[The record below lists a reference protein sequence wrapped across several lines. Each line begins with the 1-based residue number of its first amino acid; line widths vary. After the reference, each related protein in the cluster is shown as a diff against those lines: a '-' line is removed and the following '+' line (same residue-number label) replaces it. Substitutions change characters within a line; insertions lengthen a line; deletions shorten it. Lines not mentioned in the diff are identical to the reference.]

1 MEITGIH
8 ATPGYSGFFF
18 DDQRAIK
25 QGAEHDGFTYEGEPV
40 TDGFDEIRQ
49 AGESII
55 VDIELADGTVV
66 RGDCAAVQYS
76 GAGGR
81 DPLFQAEAYAPVIEG
96 PVADELEGRD
106 ATEFL
111 DNAELLEEMEVEVRG
126 SSASSSQPDASAS
139 GAGDRLHTAI
149 RYGVSQALLAA
160 AAEAENT
167 TKTDVLADA
176 LGTEPATEPVPV
188 FGQSGDDRYNN
199 TEKMFVKGVPVLPH
213 ALINS
218 VEKIGENGETLLE
231 YVEWLVERSQELGPE
246 GYEPRFHIDVYG
258 MIGEIFAAPY
268 DRDEVV
274 DYFAAL
280 EEAAAP
286 YPIQIEGPMDAG
298 DRTSQIDAMVELRE
312 GLAAAGVGVDIVADE
327 WCNTFEDVQAFVDA
341 GAADLVQV
349 KTPDLGG
356 IHRSGQAVRYCEGTD
371 TRAYLGGTCNETE
384 TSARACAH
392 VALATNAAQVLAK
405 PGMGFDEGYMI
416 VENEMRRTIARRER
430 EQRQVDTDEVTADD

>member
-25 QGAEHDGFTYEGEPV
+25 QGAQQDGFTYEGEPV

-49 AGESII
+49 AGETII

-81 DPLFQAEAYAPVIEG
+81 DPLFQAEEYAPVVEG
-96 PVADELEGRD
+96 PVADELVGRD

-111 DNAELLEEMEVEVRG
+111 ANAELLEELQVE
-126 SSASSSQPDASAS
+126 
-139 GAGDRLHTAI
+139 GDRLHTAI

-167 TKTDVLADA
+167 TQTDVIADA

-218 VEKIGENGETLLE
+218 VEKIGENGEVLLE
-231 YVEWLVERSQELGPE
+231 YVEWLVERSQELGPD

-258 MIGEIFAAPY
+258 MIGEIFGAPY

-286 YPIQIEGPMDAG
+286 FPIQIEGPMDVGNRA
-298 DRTSQIDAMVELRE
+298 DQIDAMVELRE
-312 GLAAAGVGVDIVADE
+312 GLKDAGVGVDIVADE

-356 IHRSGQAVRYCEGTD
+356 IHRSGQAVRYCEGTE

-416 VENEMRRTIARRER
+416 VENEMRRTIARRKR
-430 EQRQVDTDEVTADD
+430 EQQTTDSDTDEITADD

>member
-1 MEITGIH
+1 MNITGIY

-25 QGAEHDGFTYEGEPV
+25 QGAEHDGFTYVGEPV
-40 TDGFDEIRQ
+40 TEGFDEIRQ

-55 VDIELADGTVV
+55 VDIELEDGTVV
-66 RGDCAAVQYS
+66 RGDCTAVQYS

-81 DPLFQAEAYAPVIEG
+81 DPLFKAEEYAPVIEG
-96 PVADELEGRD
+96 PVADELVGRD
-106 ATEFL
+106 ATDFL
-111 DNAELLEEMEVEVRG
+111 DNAETLEEMEVE
-126 SSASSSQPDASAS
+126 
-139 GAGDRLHTAI
+139 GDRLHTAI

-160 AAEAENT
+160 AAEAEQT
-167 TKTDVLADA
+167 TQTDVMADA

-231 YVEWLVERSQELGPE
+231 YVEWLVERSQELGPDD
-246 GYEPRFHIDVYG
+246 YDPRFHIDVYG
-258 MIGEIFAAPY
+258 MIGEIFDGPY

-286 YPIQIEGPMDAG
+286 YPLQIEGPMDVG
-298 DRTSQIDAMVELRE
+298 NREDQIAAMVELRE
-312 GLAAAGVGVDIVADE
+312 GLEAAGVDVDIVADE

-341 GAADLVQV
+341 GAADLVQI

-392 VALATNAAQVLAK
+392 VALATDAAQTLAK

-430 EQRQVDTDEVTADD
+430 DQQTETDEITADD

>member
-1 MEITGIH
+1 MNITGIH

-25 QGAEHDGFTYEGEPV
+25 QGAAHDGFTYEGEPV

-49 AGESII
+49 AGETII

-81 DPLFQAEAYAPVIEG
+81 DPLFQAEEYAPVIEG

-106 ATEFL
+106 AAEFL
-111 DNAELLEEMEVEVRG
+111 DNAESLEEMHVE
-126 SSASSSQPDASAS
+126 
-139 GAGDRLHTAI
+139 GDRLHTAI

-160 AAEAENT
+160 AAEAEKT
-167 TKTDVLADA
+167 TQTDVLADA
-176 LGTEPATEPVPV
+176 LGTEPAAEPVPV

-218 VEKIGENGETLLE
+218 VEKIGENGEVLLE

-258 MIGEIFAAPY
+258 MIGEIFGAPY

-286 YPIQIEGPMDAG
+286 SPIQIEGPMDVG
-298 DRTSQIDAMVELRE
+298 DRADQIDAMVELRE
-312 GLAAAGVGVDIVADE
+312 GLAEADVGVDIVADE

-341 GAADLVQV
+341 GAADREQV

-356 IHRSGQAVRYCEGTD
+356 IHRSGQAVRYCEGTE

-405 PGMGFDEGYMI
+405 PGMGFDEGFMI
-416 VENEMRRTIARRER
+416 VENEMRRTVARRKR
-430 EQRQVDTDEVTADD
+430 EQLPTDAETDEVTADD

>member
-1 MEITGIH
+1 MNITGIY

-25 QGAEHDGFTYEGEPV
+25 RGAEHDGFTYEGEPV

-81 DPLFQAEAYAPVIEG
+81 DPLFKAEEYAPVIEG

-111 DNAELLEEMEVEVRG
+111 DNAELLEEMEV
-126 SSASSSQPDASAS
+126 D
-139 GAGDRLHTAI
+139 GDRLHTAI

-160 AAEAENT
+160 AAEAEKT
-167 TKTDVLADA
+167 TQTDVMADA

-218 VEKIGENGETLLE
+218 VEKIGENGEVLLE

-246 GYEPRFHIDVYG
+246 GYDPRFHIDVYG
-258 MIGEIFAAPY
+258 MIGEIFGAPY

-286 YPIQIEGPMDAG
+286 T
-298 DRTSQIDAMVELRE
+298 R
-312 GLAAAGVGVDIVADE
+312 
-327 WCNTFEDVQAFVDA
+327 F
-341 GAADLVQV
+341 
-349 KTPDLGG
+349 
-356 IHRSGQAVRYCEGTD
+356 RSRGRW
-371 TRAYLGGTCNETE
+371 
-384 TSARACAH
+384 TSATGPTRSM
-392 VALATNAAQVLAK
+392 
-405 PGMGFDEGYMI
+405 PWSSS
-416 VENEMRRTIARRER
+416 ARGS
-430 EQRQVDTDEVTADD
+430 TLPTSTSIS